1 MNSKRLF
8 VTKDDNFTLTLYF
21 TKDGALKVAR
31 EKDVPETEKDQWE
44 KFEVEFSLPD
54 YGTAKGIMRASVDN
68 MGNGQTLNVGQF
80 NNALLCS
87 MARKWNL
94 VDDDGKEIP
103 LDLQKLNELRPD
115 ITRLLVE
122 LLQEKLSKEGLY
134 DSILYS

>member
-8 VTKDDNFTLTLYF
+8 VTKDDNFTLTVYF
-21 TKDGALKVAR
+21 TKDGTLKVSR
-31 EKDVPETEKDQWE
+31 EKDIPENEKEQWE
-44 KFEVEFSLPD
+44 KFDIEFTLPD
-54 YGTAKGIMRASVDN
+54 YGTSKGIMRASVEY
-68 MGNGQTLNVGQF
+68 MGNGQVLNVGQF

-115 ITRLLVE
+115 ITRLFVE
-122 LLQEKLSKEGLY
+122 LLQEKLTQEGLY
-134 DSILYS
+134 DSIMFS